1 MEVKFMGKTIEYPAE
16 FKLKA
21 VKTYLEGNHGG
32 YQKVSEIYG
41 MKDTRCLRKWVKQY
55 EEKGEKFFK
64 DKKVAKK
71 EFMYKTPQSYEE
83 KIQYLEAENAYLKE
97 LLGITSEKVKKKK
110 NTK

>member
-1 MEVKFMGKTIEYPAE
+1 MGKTIEYPAE

-32 YQKVSEIYG
+32 YAKVAEMFG
-41 MKDTRCLRKWVKQY
+41 MKDTKCLRKWVKQY
-55 EEKGEKFFK
+55 QEKGEEYFIN
-64 DKKVAKK
+64 KKVENR

-83 KIQYLEAENAYLKE
+83 EILYLKAENEYLKE
-97 LLGITSEKVKKKK
+97 LLGLSAEKAKKKK